1 MKNLL
6 RASLSIVLVT
16 FVLYNQPG
24 YAQQQFRD
32 AANKTTLG
40 IISGNVKGTYARFAY
55 DMSSI
60 LDEDDILRIVPM
72 LGRGSIQNMSD
83 LLWLKGVDMAIVQ
96 SDVLAHYARDGA
108 AGVQN
113 IRGVV
118 RYITKLYN
126 EEIHVLATE
135 GIDSLQQL
143 NGKKIA
149 IGSRGSGTTMTS
161 LMLLNS
167 WNIEAETINL
177 SSIETV
183 AQLKSGDIDAAFMV
197 SGKPTSTL
205 KDVATED
212 NIHLIPVNLSPELEQ
227 LGYLSSVLES
237 TDYPGIV
244 AAESPVNTIAVGA
257 VLAVYNWK
265 SDHDKYRR
273 LSLFSK
279 RLLEQLDDVKQNT
292 AKDGGPYH
300 PKWVQVDVKET
311 IPSWTRF
318 APTSLLLGE

>member
-1 MKNLL
+1 MRNIVYSVLT
-6 RASLSIVLVT
+6 IVLMT
-16 FVLYNQPG
+16 AFTPHQSS

-60 LDEDDILRIVPM
+60 LDEDNVLRVVPM

-108 AGVQN
+108 AGVKN
-113 IRGVV
+113 IRSVV

-135 GIDSLQQL
+135 GINTLNDL
-143 NGKKIA
+143 NGKTIA

-183 AQLKSGDIDAAFMV
+183 AKLKSGEIDAAFMV
-197 SGKPTSTL
+197 SGKPTSSL
-205 KDVATED
+205 KDVVAED
-212 NIHLIPVNLSPELEQ
+212 NIHLVPVELSPELES
-227 LGYLSSVLES
+227 LGYLSSSLENS
-237 TDYPGIV
+237 DYPGIV
-244 AAESPVNTIAVGA
+244 SADQSINTIAVGA

-279 RLLEQLDDVKQNT
+279 RLLDQIDEVKANT

-300 PKWVQVDVKET
+300 PKWAQVDVSSK

-318 APTSLLLGE
+318 SPTSLLIGE

>member
-1 MKNLL
+1 MKNIFRAGLSTLL
-6 RASLSIVLVT
+6 VALVA
-16 FVLYNQPG
+16 YGQPAV
-24 YAQQQFRD
+24 AQQQFRD

-60 LDEDDILRIVPM
+60 LDEDDVLRVVPM

-113 IRGVV
+113 IRSVV

-135 GIDSLQQL
+135 GIDSLEQL

-161 LMLLNS
+161 LMLLDS
-167 WNIEAETINL
+167 WNIDAETVNL
-177 SSIETV
+177 SSIETI

-205 KDVATED
+205 KDVVAD
-212 NIHLIPVNLSPELEQ
+212 DKIHLIPVELTPELGE
-227 LGYLSSVLES
+227 LGYIGSNLES

-244 AAESPVNTIAVGA
+244 SPDNPVDTIAVGA

-279 RLLEQLDDVKQNT
+279 RLLEQIEEVKKNT
-292 AKDGGPYH
+292 DKDGGPYH
-300 PKWVQVDVKET
+300 PKWVQVDVAAK

-318 APTSLLLGE
+318 APTSLLIGE